1 MKQRLILAGGA
12 VIFLVMAGS
21 VLGKTSL
28 AVNLQSFLMVL
39 GGTFLSAL
47 LAFPL
52 PTFTDLVHSL
62 KQVYRQASPDMS
74 QTIQQIT
81 ALARVRRSS
90 GPREL
95 CAHGEK
101 ADNRFLRKGIDLIAD
116 GYSLHEI
123 QFIMEKEYELYFSSK
138 ESQINILNT
147 MAKIAPAF
155 GFLGTVLGLIGILHT
170 MGDPA
175 SIGQG
180 MSLALLTTLY
190 GLLFTNF
197 LFLPMARKLSEYVKS
212 EATLLNI
219 VLEGL
224 LGIAESK
231 NPLAISHRLRS
242 YLDANTHSPWRAPT
256 SADMRAAAVVDM
268 SMDAVSA
275 GAQDVPLGQ

>member
-12 VIFLVMAGS
+12 VIFMIMAGS

-39 GGTFLSAL
+39 GGTLLSAL

-62 KQVYRQASPDMS
+62 RHVYRHTSPDMS
-74 QTIQQIT
+74 HTIQQIT
-81 ALARVRRSS
+81 VLARVRRSS

-95 CAHGEK
+95 NAYGEK
-101 ADNRFLRKGIDLIAD
+101 ADNLFLRKGIDLIAD

-155 GFLGTVLGLIGILHT
+155 GFLGTVLGLISILHT
-170 MGDPA
+170 MGDPTT
-175 SIGQG
+175 IGKG

-190 GLLFTNF
+190 GLMFTNF

-231 NPLAISHRLRS
+231 NPVAISHRLKS
-242 YLDANTHSPWRAPT
+242 YLDANTHSSWRAPM
-256 SADMRAAAVVDM
+256 APDKRAAAVVDM
-268 SMDAVSA
+268 SMAVVTA
-275 GAQDVPLGQ
+275 GAQDVPVGQ